1 MGGRRAP
8 PGDVTALTAE
18 AAALRTDAQR
28 RRAMGRAAARHAAR
42 SDEPDEL
49 SLTQPRPYPYPIPTT
64 LTLALTLTL

>member
-1 MGGRRAP
+1 MGGLLAP
-8 PGDVTALTAE
+8 PGDVTALTAA
-18 AAALRTDAQR
+18 AAALLTDAPR

-42 SDEPDEL
+42 SDAPDEL